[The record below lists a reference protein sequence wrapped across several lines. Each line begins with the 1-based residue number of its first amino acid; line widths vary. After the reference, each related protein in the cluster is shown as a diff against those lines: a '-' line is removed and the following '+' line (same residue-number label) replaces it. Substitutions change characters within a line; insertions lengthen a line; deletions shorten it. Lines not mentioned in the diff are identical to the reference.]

1 MSRAGHWCFLVTFA
15 TLAAL
20 PLAAATPLAIH
31 IHSERA
37 MFQVLISPG
46 TVGTDDFVL
55 QLMSGDGNLL
65 PAKQAML
72 VLSLP
77 ERGIEPLERK
87 ATRGADGYWSV
98 RDVPISA
105 AGRWHMRIEALVTDF
120 EKITLEDDFDVPAR

>member
-1 MSRAGHWCFLVTFA
+1 MYRAGQGCFVAALA
-15 TLAAL
+15 TLATL
-20 PLAAATPLAIH
+20 PSAAGAPPLAIH

-55 QLMSGDGNLL
+55 QLMSGEGNLL
-65 PAKQAML
+65 QVKEATL

-77 ERGIEPLERK
+77 EQGIAPLERK

-105 AGRWHMRIEALVTDF
+105 AGRWHVRIDAVTAF
-120 EKITLEDDFDVPAR
+120 QKITLEDDFDVPAR